1 MAART
6 LRRPTKSGLRS
17 PALFLFRSRR
27 HGKHGARRVLP
38 PGGWSSNHAT
48 GFSMAEHIAMNNGP
62 RPPRSAAEKESLR
75 RYWRSNLRIMAV
87 LLTVW
92 FVAGLGCGVL
102 WADWLNEYT
111 LPGTAFPLGF
121 WFAQQGSIVVF
132 VFVILTYCILMN
144 RLDRKHRNE
153 LARIRREEGR

>member
-1 MAART
+1 
-6 LRRPTKSGLRS
+6 
-17 PALFLFRSRR
+17 
-27 HGKHGARRVLP
+27 
-38 PGGWSSNHAT
+38 
-48 GFSMAEHIAMNNGP
+48 MAEHVPIDNGL
-62 RPPRSAAEKESLR
+62 RPQRSVAEKESLR

-132 VFVILTYCILMN
+132 VLVILIYCILMN
-144 RLDRKHRNE
+144 RLDRKHHDE
-153 LARIRREEGR
+153 LVKIRTEEGR